1 MDHWTHTHAS
11 RLAIG
16 TGLALCLAVGFA
28 AAEQSSLTIKEYGV
42 GTDIVDRE
50 LKGKND
56 QFEEGS
62 RIVFLT
68 RVIGGVEG
76 DRIRH
81 VWFHEKEEIVS
92 IGLTL
97 GGSHWRTFS
106 RKTMHPGST
115 GAWVVEA
122 RDSEDRVLARVEF
135 TCVPVGSGDSRDPEG
150 P

>member
-1 MDHWTHTHAS
+1 MDHWTHTFAS

-16 TGLALCLAVGFA
+16 TVLTLCLAFGLA
-28 AAEQSSLTIKEYGV
+28 AAQETSLTINDYGV

-50 LKGKND
+50 LKGKSE
-56 QFEEGS
+56 QFEEGA

-81 VWFHEKEEIVS
+81 VWFHEKEEVVS

-106 RKTMHPGST
+106 RKTMHPDSA

-135 TCVPVGSGDSRDPEG
+135 TCVPAGSGDSEVPES